1 MLNFK
6 YKLKAYNHREE
17 RINRNHS
24 IFPSDE
30 ERTVTVNEKALREIK
45 ACRDLE
51 IKEIRYICP
60 ICDREFNKRHGLIT
74 HITKAHPAESYKL
87 KGKK

>member
-1 MLNFK
+1 
-6 YKLKAYNHREE
+6 LK
-17 RINRNHS
+17 
-24 IFPSDE
+24 
-30 ERTVTVNEKALREIK
+30 EIK

-60 ICDREFNKRHGLIT
+60 ICNRAFNKRHGLIT
-74 HITKAHPAESYKL
+74 HITKAHPEEIYKL